1 MNISVERYHY
11 PVGQGIF
18 SAQIIRGLGDS
29 KYVCVYD
36 CGSVSG
42 ADNIPMYVNNLYEKL
57 NPDRKDKAK
66 IDLLVISHLD
76 KDHVN
81 GVSKLMEWFDIKKI
95 VIPYMSKIEKII
107 LSLGAPNMGG
117 VAYGQDYLNPRFS
130 LVNAIISAEGNVA
143 RFLEE
148 SQDTEIVES
157 SRDVSAEYF
166 DMNKDT
172 SSVERWPYKVWEFL
186 HFSLY
191 AGEKEDIKDKFV
203 EEFKKFYRLKFGRR
217 IKDLNKM
224 TASDLKNNWTDLKN
238 VYMTTCKHM
247 KEVYGVNCKDA
258 VNSSSVILYSGPAD
272 NLTGSGE
279 NYCRVCRVSEGR
291 QVIIDCKIPGEY
303 CPENFCCSFE
313 NTNSKYIG
321 GWLGTGDARL
331 EDSLNINELR
341 FNLGQERVKRIRVL
355 IVPHHGSKNNSND
368 KFYNIFSRTRVE
380 CVVHSDPGYTFHH
393 PHTEIEELIA
403 KKGLVEVP
411 VTKEPESCY
420 KERLLYR
427 YW

>member
-1 MNISVERYHY
+1 MEISVERYHY
-11 PVGQGIF
+11 PIGQGIF

-57 NPDRKDKAK
+57 NPGGKDKAK

-107 LSLGAPNMGG
+107 LALGAPNMGG

-224 TASDLKNNWTDLKN
+224 TASDLKKT
-238 VYMTTCKHM
+238 
-247 KEVYGVNCKDA
+247 G
-258 VNSSSVILYSGPAD
+258 
-272 NLTGSGE
+272 LTL
-279 NYCRVCRVSEGR
+279 RM
-291 QVIIDCKIPGEY
+291 
-303 CPENFCCSFE
+303 
-313 NTNSKYIG
+313 YI
-321 GWLGTGDARL
+321 
-331 EDSLNINELR
+331 
-341 FNLGQERVKRIRVL
+341 
-355 IVPHHGSKNNSND
+355 
-368 KFYNIFSRTRVE
+368 
-380 CVVHSDPGYTFHH
+380 
-393 PHTEIEELIA
+393 
-403 KKGLVEVP
+403 
-411 VTKEPESCY
+411 
-420 KERLLYR
+420 
-427 YW
+427 

>member
-1 MNISVERYHY
+1 
-11 PVGQGIF
+11 
-18 SAQIIRGLGDS
+18 
-29 KYVCVYD
+29 
-36 CGSVSG
+36 
-42 ADNIPMYVNNLYEKL
+42 
-57 NPDRKDKAK
+57 
-66 IDLLVISHLD
+66 
-76 KDHVN
+76 
-81 GVSKLMEWFDIKKI
+81 
-95 VIPYMSKIEKII
+95 
-107 LSLGAPNMGG
+107 MGG